1 MPRRCGF
8 RVRPVYRNPE
18 GRFSESSP
26 GPPDLRTTMIT
37 ATATATNQQLQRR
50 QPGVS
55 TGSVPCTPLFD
66 WHAPLVEWCGGRK
79 IKIGVPGSIPVSVC
93 FPFKSTHETTELTQ
107 SGVRLTSCPLV
118 RFPGAP
124 AYTVTRKEGSQKAF
138 RDRLICGP
146 Q

>member
-1 MPRRCGF
+1 MRLGIWTNVMPRRCGF

-18 GRFSESSP
+18 GRFSESFP

-79 IKIGVPGSIPVSVC
+79 IKKWGTGFDSRVCMLSVQ
-93 FPFKSTHETTELTQ
+93 FNK
-107 SGVRLTSCPLV
+107 RLN
-118 RFPGAP
+118 
-124 AYTVTRKEGSQKAF
+124 
-138 RDRLICGP
+138 
-146 Q
+146 